1 MTGAKHMPSSPLFV
15 GIDVAKATL
24 DIALRPSEQLWQIIY
39 DDAQIEALVIQLS
52 ELSPTLIVVEA
63 TGGLERILVAALV
76 AANLPV
82 VVINPRLARDFA
94 KAIGRLAK
102 TDRMD
107 AQVLAHY
114 GEAIR
119 PSRRPLPDAD
129 TQQLRA
135 LVDRRRQ
142 LMDMMSAEQSRLNTS
157 SARIRD
163 AIEYHLTW
171 LRQQVGRLDEDLDGM
186 LKASSLWR
194 EYDAILQSTPGV
206 GPVLSRTLISQLP
219 ELGDLNRKEVAAL
232 VGVAPFNRD
241 SGTWRGRR
249 TIWGGRATVR
259 AVLYM
264 STLVATRYNPVI
276 REFYERLLVSGKIK
290 KVALIACMRK
300 LLTILNAMIKHQQQ
314 WQPRVAKS
322 M

>member
-1 MTGAKHMPSSPLFV
+1 MTSSPLFV

-39 DDAQIEALVIQLS
+39 GDAHVEALVTQLS

-63 TGGLERILVAALV
+63 TGGLERTLVAALV
-76 AANLPV
+76 AAKLPV

-102 TDRMD
+102 TDRID
-107 AQVLAHY
+107 AKVLAHY

-119 PSRRPLPDAD
+119 PSLRPLPDAD

-142 LMDMMSAEQSRLNTS
+142 LMEMMSAEQSRLNTS

-163 AIEYHLTW
+163 SIAYHLTW
-171 LRQQVGRLDEDLDGM
+171 LRQQVASLDDDLDGM

-219 ELGDLNRKEVAAL
+219 ELGDLNRKEIAAL

-249 TIWGGRATVR
+249 TIWGGRASVR

-264 STLVATRYNPVI
+264 STLVATRHNPVV
-276 REFYERLLVSGKIK
+276 REFYERLLASGKVK
-290 KVALIACMRK
+290 KVALVACMRK
-300 LLTILNAMIKHQQQ
+300 LLTILNAMIKNQQP

>member
-1 MTGAKHMPSSPLFV
+1 MTSSPLFV
-15 GIDVAKATL
+15 GIDVAKAAL
-24 DIALRPSEQLWQIIY
+24 DIALRPSDQLWQVLY
-39 DDAQIEALVIQLS
+39 DDAHVEALVAQLS

-63 TGGLERILVAALV
+63 TGGLERTLVAALV
-76 AANLPV
+76 AAGLPV

-94 KAIGRLAK
+94 KATGRLAK
-102 TDRMD
+102 TDRID

-119 PSRRPLPDAD
+119 PSLRPLPDAD

-157 SARIRD
+157 PARICD
-163 AIEYHLTW
+163 SIEYHLTW
-171 LRQQVGRLDEDLDGM
+171 LRQQVASLDDDLDGM
-186 LKASSLWR
+186 LKASPLWLER
-194 EYDAILQSTPGV
+194 DAILQSTPGV
-206 GPVLSRTLISQLP
+206 GPILSRTLMSQLP
-219 ELGDLNRKEVAAL
+219 ELGNLNRKEIAAL

-276 REFYERLLVSGKIK
+276 REFYESLLAVGKVK

-300 LLTILNAMIKHQQQ
+300 LLTILNAMIKNQQR
-314 WQPRVAKS
+314 WKLRVAKS

>member
-1 MTGAKHMPSSPLFV
+1 MPSSPLFV

-102 TDRMD
+102 TDRID

>member
-1 MTGAKHMPSSPLFV
+1 MPSSPLFV

-24 DIALRPSEQLWQIIY
+24 DIALRPSEQLWQILY

-102 TDRMD
+102 TDRID

-171 LRQQVGRLDEDLDGM
+171 LRQQVARLDEALDGM

-276 REFYERLLVSGKIK
+276 REFYERLLVSGGIH
-290 KVALIACMRK
+290 VRRDTL
-300 LLTILNAMIKHQQQ
+300 
-314 WQPRVAKS
+314 
-322 M
+322 

>member
-1 MTGAKHMPSSPLFV
+1 MTSSPLFV
-15 GIDVAKATL
+15 GIDVAKAAL
-24 DIALRPSEQLWQIIY
+24 DMALRPSDQLWQVIY
-39 DDAQIEALVIQLS
+39 DDAHVEALIIQLS
-52 ELSPTLIVVEA
+52 ELSPSLIVVEA
-63 TGGLERILVAALV
+63 TGGLERALVAALV
-76 AANLPV
+76 AAGLPV

-94 KAIGRLAK
+94 KATGRLAK
-102 TDRMD
+102 TDRLD

-119 PSRRPLPDAD
+119 PSFRPLPDAN

-142 LMDMMSAEQSRLNTS
+142 LIDMMSAEQSRLNTS
-157 SARIRD
+157 PARIRD
-163 AIEYHLTW
+163 SIAYHLTW
-171 LRQQVGRLDEDLDGM
+171 LRQQVASLDDDLDSM
-186 LKASSLWR
+186 LKTSPLWR

-219 ELGDLNRKEVAAL
+219 ELGDLNRKEIAAL

-276 REFYERLLVSGKIK
+276 REFYERLLAAGKVK

-300 LLTILNAMIKHQQQ
+300 LLTILNAMIKNQQR
-314 WQPRVAKS
+314 WQLRVA
-322 M
+322 

>member
-1 MTGAKHMPSSPLFV
+1 MTSSPLFV

-24 DIALRPSEQLWQIIY
+24 DIALRPSEQLWQIVY
-39 DDAQIEALVIQLS
+39 DDTHVEALVIQLS

-63 TGGLERILVAALV
+63 TGGLERTLVAALV
-76 AANLPV
+76 AAKLPV
-82 VVINPRLARDFA
+82 VVINPRQARDFA

-102 TDRMD
+102 TDRID

-114 GEAIR
+114 GEAIQ
-119 PSRRPLPDAD
+119 PSLRPLPDAD

-142 LMDMMSAEQSRLNTS
+142 LMEMMSAEQSRLNTS

-163 AIEYHLTW
+163 SIEHHLTW
-171 LRQQVGRLDEDLDGM
+171 LRQQVASLDEDLDGM
-186 LKASSLWR
+186 LKASPFWR
-194 EYDAILQSTPGV
+194 EHDAILQSTPGV

-219 ELGDLNRKEVAAL
+219 ELGNLNRKEIAAL

-249 TIWGGRATVR
+249 TIWGGRASVR

-264 STLVATRYNPVI
+264 STLAATRHNPVI
-276 REFYERLLVSGKIK
+276 REFYERLLASGKVK
-290 KVALIACMRK
+290 KVALVACMRK
-300 LLTILNAMIKHQQQ
+300 LLTILNAMIKNQQQ

>member
-1 MTGAKHMPSSPLFV
+1 MTSSPLFV
-15 GIDVAKATL
+15 GIDVAKAAL
-24 DIALRPSEQLWQIIY
+24 EMALRPSDQLWQVLY
-39 DDAQIEALVIQLS
+39 DDAHVEALVAQLS

-63 TGGLERILVAALV
+63 TGGLERTLVAALV
-76 AANLPV
+76 AARLPV

-94 KAIGRLAK
+94 KATGRLAK
-102 TDRMD
+102 TDRID

-119 PSRRPLPDAD
+119 PSLRPLPDAD

-142 LMDMMSAEQSRLNTS
+142 LMGMMSAEQSRLNTS
-157 SARIRD
+157 PARICD
-163 AIEYHLTW
+163 SIAYHLTW
-171 LRQQVGRLDEDLDGM
+171 LRQQVASLDDDLDGM
-186 LKASSLWR
+186 LKASPLWLER
-194 EYDAILQSTPGV
+194 DAILQSTPGV
-206 GPVLSRTLISQLP
+206 GPILSRTLMSQLP
-219 ELGDLNRKEVAAL
+219 ELGNLNRKEIAAL

-276 REFYERLLVSGKIK
+276 REFYESLLAVGKVK

-300 LLTILNAMIKHQQQ
+300 LLTILNAMIKNQQR
-314 WQPRVAKS
+314 WKLRVAKS

>member
-1 MTGAKHMPSSPLFV
+1 MTSSPLFV
-15 GIDVAKATL
+15 GIDVAKAAL
-24 DIALRPSEQLWQIIY
+24 DIALRPSDQLWQVIY
-39 DDAQIEALVIQLS
+39 DDAHVEALVTQLS

-63 TGGLERILVAALV
+63 TGGLERTLVRALV
-76 AANLPV
+76 VAGLPV

-102 TDRMD
+102 TDRID

-129 TQQLRA
+129 TQQFRA

-142 LMDMMSAEQSRLNTS
+142 LIDMMSAEQSRLNTS
-157 SARIRD
+157 PARIRD
-163 AIEYHLTW
+163 SIESHLTW
-171 LRQQVGRLDEDLDGM
+171 LRQQVASLDDDLDR
-186 LKASSLWR
+186 LLQASPLWR
-194 EYDAILQSTPGV
+194 ERDAILQSTPGV

-219 ELGDLNRKEVAAL
+219 ELGDLNRKEIAAL

-264 STLVATRYNPVI
+264 STLVATRHNPVI
-276 REFYERLLVSGKIK
+276 REFYERLLAAGKAT
-290 KVALIACMRK
+290 KVALTACMRK
-300 LLTILNAMIKHQQQ
+300 LLTILNAMVKNQQR
-314 WQPRVAKS
+314 WQLRVAKS

>member
-1 MTGAKHMPSSPLFV
+1 MTSSPLFV

-24 DIALRPSEQLWQIIY
+24 DVALRPSAQTWQVIY
-39 DDAQIEALVIQLS
+39 DEAHIEALVAQLIS
-52 ELSPTLIVVEA
+52 LSPTLIVVEA
-63 TGGLERILVAALV
+63 TGGLERLLVAAL
-76 AANLPV
+76 AAVGLPV

-94 KAIGRLAK
+94 KATGRLAK
-102 TDRMD
+102 TDRID

-119 PSRRPLPDAD
+119 PSLRPLPNAD

-142 LMDMMSAEQSRLNTS
+142 LLDMMTAEQSRLSTS
-157 SARIRD
+157 PARIRD
-163 AIEYHLTW
+163 SIEHHLTW
-171 LRQQVGRLDEDLDGM
+171 LQQQLASLDDDLDRT

-194 EYDAILQSTPGV
+194 ERDDILQSTPGV
-206 GPVLSRTLISQLP
+206 GPVLSRTLMSYVP
-219 ELGDLNRKEVAAL
+219 ELGELNRKEIAAL

-264 STLVATRYNPVI
+264 STLVATRHNPVI
-276 REFYERLLVSGKIK
+276 REFYERLLAAGKEK
-290 KVALIACMRK
+290 KVALTACMRK
-300 LLTILNAMIKHQQQ
+300 LLTILNAMVKNQQR
-314 WQPRVAKS
+314 WQPKVAKNV
-322 M
+322 

>member
-1 MTGAKHMPSSPLFV
+1 MTSSPLFV
-15 GIDVAKATL
+15 GIDVAKAAL
-24 DIALRPSEQLWQIIY
+24 EMALRPSDQLWQVLY
-39 DDAQIEALVIQLS
+39 DDAHVEALVAQLS

-63 TGGLERILVAALV
+63 TGGLERTLVAALV
-76 AANLPV
+76 AARLPV

-94 KAIGRLAK
+94 KATGRLAK
-102 TDRMD
+102 TDRID

-119 PSRRPLPDAD
+119 PSLRPLPDAD

-157 SARIRD
+157 PARICD
-163 AIEYHLTW
+163 SIAYHLTW
-171 LRQQVGRLDEDLDGM
+171 LRQQVASLDDDLDGM
-186 LKASSLWR
+186 LKASPLWLER
-194 EYDAILQSTPGV
+194 DAILQSTPGV
-206 GPVLSRTLISQLP
+206 GPILSRTLMSQLP
-219 ELGDLNRKEVAAL
+219 ELGNLNRKEIAAL

-276 REFYERLLVSGKIK
+276 REFYESLLAVGKVK

-300 LLTILNAMIKHQQQ
+300 LLTILNAMIKNQQR
-314 WQPRVAKS
+314 WKLRVAKS

>member
-1 MTGAKHMPSSPLFV
+1 MTSSPLFV
-15 GIDVAKATL
+15 GIDVAKAAL
-24 DIALRPSEQLWQIIY
+24 DIALRPSDQLWQVIY
-39 DDAQIEALVIQLS
+39 DDAHVEALVTQLS

-63 TGGLERILVAALV
+63 TGGLERTLVMALV
-76 AANLPV
+76 VAGLPV

-102 TDRMD
+102 TDRID

-129 TQQLRA
+129 TQQFRA

-142 LMDMMSAEQSRLNTS
+142 LIDMMSAEQSRLNTS
-157 SARIRD
+157 PARIRD
-163 AIEYHLTW
+163 SIESHLTW
-171 LRQQVGRLDEDLDGM
+171 LRQQVASLDDDLDR
-186 LKASSLWR
+186 LLQASPLWR
-194 EYDAILQSTPGV
+194 ERDAILQSTPGV

-219 ELGDLNRKEVAAL
+219 ELGDLNRQEIAAL

-264 STLVATRYNPVI
+264 STLVATRHNPVI
-276 REFYERLLVSGKIK
+276 REFYERLLAAGKAT
-290 KVALIACMRK
+290 KVALTACMRK
-300 LLTILNAMIKHQQQ
+300 LLTILNAMVKNQQR
-314 WQPRVAKS
+314 WQLRVAKS

>member
-1 MTGAKHMPSSPLFV
+1 MPSSPLFV

-24 DIALRPSEQLWQIIY
+24 DIALRPSEQLWQILY

-102 TDRMD
+102 TDRID

-171 LRQQVGRLDEDLDGM
+171 LRQQVARLDEALDGM

-194 EYDAILQSTPGV
+194 EYEAILQSTPGV

-276 REFYERLLVSGKIK
+276 REFYERLLVSGKVK

-314 WQPRVAKS
+314 WQPRVAKN

>member
-39 DDAQIEALVIQLS
+39 DDAQIEALVTQLS

-76 AANLPV
+76 AAKLPV

-102 TDRMD
+102 TDRID

-119 PSRRPLPDAD
+119 PSLRPLPDAN

-163 AIEYHLTW
+163 SIEYHLTW
-171 LRQQVGRLDEDLDGM
+171 LRQQVARLDDDLDGM

-219 ELGDLNRKEVAAL
+219 ELGDLNRKAVAAL

-276 REFYERLLVSGKIK
+276 REFYERLLVSGKVK

>member
-1 MTGAKHMPSSPLFV
+1 MPSSPLFV

-24 DIALRPSEQLWQIIY
+24 DIALRPSKQLWQIIY
-39 DDAQIEALVIQLS
+39 DDAQIEALVTQLS
-52 ELSPTLIVVEA
+52 ELSPTLIVIEA

-76 AANLPV
+76 TAKLPV

-102 TDRMD
+102 TDRID

-119 PSRRPLPDAD
+119 PSLRPLPDAD

-163 AIEYHLTW
+163 SIEHHLTW
-171 LRQQVGRLDEDLDGM
+171 LRQQVAKLDDDLDGM

-276 REFYERLLVSGKIK
+276 REFYERLLVSGKVK
-290 KVALIACMRK
+290 KVALIACMRN
-300 LLTILNAMIKHQQQ
+300 LLTILNAMIKYQQP

>member
-1 MTGAKHMPSSPLFV
+1 MPSSPLFV

-24 DIALRPSEQLWQIIY
+24 DIALRPSKQLWQIIY
-39 DDAQIEALVIQLS
+39 DDAQIEALVTQLS
-52 ELSPTLIVVEA
+52 ELSPTLIVIEA

-76 AANLPV
+76 AAKLPV

-102 TDRMD
+102 TDRID

-119 PSRRPLPDAD
+119 PSLRPLPDAD

-157 SARIRD
+157 SAQIRD
-163 AIEYHLTW
+163 SIEHHLTW
-171 LRQQVGRLDEDLDGM
+171 LRQQVAKLDDDLDGM

-276 REFYERLLVSGKIK
+276 REFYERLLGSGKVK
-290 KVALIACMRK
+290 KVALIACMRN
-300 LLTILNAMIKHQQQ
+300 LLTILNAMIKYQQP

>member
-24 DIALRPSEQLWQIIY
+24 DIVLRPSEQLWQIIY
-39 DDAQIEALVIQLS
+39 DDAQIEALVTQLS

-76 AANLPV
+76 AAKLPV

-102 TDRMD
+102 TDRID

-119 PSRRPLPDAD
+119 PSLRPLPDAD

-142 LMDMMSAEQSRLNTS
+142 LMDMISAEQSRLNTS

-163 AIEYHLTW
+163 SIEYHLTW
-171 LRQQVGRLDEDLDGM
+171 LRQQVARLDDDLDGM
-186 LKASSLWR
+186 LKASSLWC

-206 GPVLSRTLISQLP
+206 GPLLSRTLISQLP

-276 REFYERLLVSGKIK
+276 REFYERLLVWGKVK

>member
-1 MTGAKHMPSSPLFV
+1 MPSSPLFV

-102 TDRMD
+102 TDRID

-276 REFYERLLVSGKIK
+276 REFYERLLVSGKVK